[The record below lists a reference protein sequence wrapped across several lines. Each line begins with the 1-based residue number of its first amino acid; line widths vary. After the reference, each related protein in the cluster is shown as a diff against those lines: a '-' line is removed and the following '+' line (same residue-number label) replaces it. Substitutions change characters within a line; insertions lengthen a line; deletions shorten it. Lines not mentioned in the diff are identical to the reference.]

1 MREARSRFGP
11 YRDSLP
17 LPLWTSKRHGF
28 GPPRPA
34 PPRSA
39 CVVRELS
46 GTNCTLSTGI
56 RKLGDAWKSAPTT
69 PSADVW
75 HSPAPSSLVPGSK
88 TPRPAPRSPLLFS
101 CLKDPHGDTVTA
113 VTQYLGSATGRHRKF
128 CAPGT
133 DYRTTD
139 LSHRLAAIRDRL
151 SNAFLDI
158 ASDRK

>member
-88 TPRPAPRSPLLFS
+88 TPRPAPRSPLPASLLVPEGPAWRYCNRS
-101 CLKDPHGDTVTA
+101 HTISRECDRETSEIL
-113 VTQYLGSATGRHRKF
+113 
-128 CAPGT
+128 CAWYRLQ
-133 DYRTTD
+133 DYRLVT
-139 LSHRLAAIRDRL
+139 SARCHPRPAQ
-151 SNAFLDI
+151 
-158 ASDRK
+158 